1 MIRETIIVHLL
12 PVLLRQEIAERCFEL
27 LRQGY
32 SLYQVLQN
40 YPELHVYY
48 EKDMEELEEL
58 SKELLSQEGQELLDE
73 ALVLVSRGILERQYR
88 K

>member
-12 PVLLRQEIAERCFEL
+12 PILLGQEVSQRCFEL

-32 SLYQVLQN
+32 SLSQVLSD
-40 YPELHVYY
+40 YPNTHPYLD
-48 EKDMEELEEL
+48 KELEEL
-58 SKELLSQEGQELLDE
+58 EAISKELLSKEGQELLEE
-73 ALVLVSRGILERQYR
+73 ALILVSKGILERQYR

>member
-12 PVLLRQEIAERCFEL
+12 PVLLGQEVAEKCFEL

-40 YPELHVYY
+40 YPDLHVYY
-48 EKDMEELEEL
+48 EKDLEEL
-58 SKELLSQEGQELLDE
+58 RLLSEELLSQEGQDLLEE

-88 K
+88 Q